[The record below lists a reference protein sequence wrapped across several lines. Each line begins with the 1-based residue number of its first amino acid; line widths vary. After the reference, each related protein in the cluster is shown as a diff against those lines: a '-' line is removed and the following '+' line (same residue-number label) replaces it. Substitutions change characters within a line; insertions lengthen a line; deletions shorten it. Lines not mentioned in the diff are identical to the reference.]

1 MRMGGTH
8 LGSDKLETRELTPSL
23 LLDERVDLGVSL
35 GQGLV
40 ETSVL

>member
-1 MRMGGTH
+1 MRMGGTY